1 MSTKPSEMLTVI
13 EPDSKEFRKANNAV
27 SVRVKSGPTLSL
39 LGRRLFNV
47 LLYQA
52 QTLGTPGVN
61 APPPWGACPNPQDYY
76 WMPLP
81 DVVQD
86 SAWGSKDHKLV
97 VSTLQQLQTTL
108 VESDDPSGRFT
119 SVQLIGSVHLVK
131 GSGRRPSM
139 VGWEFPRSTRDILS
153 NPDFYTKLSIYHL
166 TSLQTSGGAALYEI
180 SKRYLTNVGGKT
192 NKNHWH
198 WWHDTLTGKQMG
210 SVEYPEYKYFKRDV
224 LIPAMEEVN
233 RTDINVALTEVKSG
247 RAVTDLQFTVTLA
260 QQTSLELPPGP
271 VIDSVLLERVCALGF
286 TERQACEVLGSTED
300 GFLRSTLELVEE
312 RMADTSMEPLKSPVA
327 FMRKALKDDY
337 VATAKK
343 KGRAVA
349 VKPVPSARAVESPAV
364 AERRA
369 RVNAAIE
376 RYDAMS
382 EMEKKEGLYVFQ
394 LASST
399 HKRLKE
405 GGVVFKK
412 TMGNWLVDNED
423 RAESTLLN
431 QSQKLF
437 PTSQTER
444 LVPT

>member
-1 MSTKPSEMLTVI
+1 
-13 EPDSKEFRKANNAV
+13 
-27 SVRVKSGPTLSL
+27 
-39 LGRRLFNV
+39 
-47 LLYQA
+47 
-52 QTLGTPGVN
+52 
-61 APPPWGACPNPQDYY
+61 
-76 WMPLP
+76 
-81 DVVQD
+81 
-86 SAWGSKDHKLV
+86 
-97 VSTLQQLQTTL
+97 
-108 VESDDPSGRFT
+108 
-119 SVQLIGSVHLVK
+119 
-131 GSGRRPSM
+131 
-139 VGWEFPRSTRDILS
+139 
-153 NPDFYTKLSIYHL
+153 
-166 TSLQTSGGAALYEI
+166 
-180 SKRYLTNVGGKT
+180 
-192 NKNHWH
+192 
-198 WWHDTLTGKQMG
+198 
-210 SVEYPEYKYFKRDV
+210 
-224 LIPAMEEVN
+224 
-233 RTDINVALTEVKSG
+233 
-247 RAVTDLQFTVTLA
+247 
-260 QQTSLELPPGP
+260 
-271 VIDSVLLERVCALGF
+271 
-286 TERQACEVLGSTED
+286 
-300 GFLRSTLELVEE
+300 
-312 RMADTSMEPLKSPVA
+312 MEPLKSPVA

-382 EMEKKEGLYVFQ
+382 EMEKKEVLYEFQ